1 MASLLTE
8 EELQAALAHLPG
20 WEVEAGTLVKSYNF
34 PAYMAGIEFVNRL
47 AARAEAANHHPDLS
61 IGWRKVG
68 VVLSTHSAGG
78 ITALDVSLA
87 REAEALAQ

>member
-20 WEVEAGTLVKSYNF
+20 WAAEGGALVKSFSFSSYL
-34 PAYMAGIEFVNRL
+34 AGIEYVNRL